1 MEGGK
6 CEDIGF
12 SKEFPIPVESQKKT
26 KTIHGKI
33 RWFTKCRFDSHT
45 SLYTLLVYICFHKL
59 LVTSLLVSTWHIASF
74 STQTF
79 QQEVIV
85 WEHTMPFWWSRSKDP
100 HIHHTRIH
108 LEGNM
113 HETMRTM
120 IFWIIF
126 DFFILHTNMIG
137 EKKINTTPW
146 QLGTA
151 IGIEGDLEEMIHLV
165 ALSTTATHKMTPAV
179 PPVQPS
185 QRGCC
190 QSLRRCIHDV
200 QVVSRCCVPMCADT
214 SVKFGECELQS
225 SSCKYMLHISI
236 YIYIC

>member
-1 MEGGK
+1 MGNALALSQEMEGGK
-6 CEDIGF
+6 CEDRFLKRVSHTSWI
-12 SKEFPIPVESQKKT
+12 KKT

-120 IFWIIF
+120 IFWIILIF
-126 DFFILHTNMIG
+126 LSFTQTWLV
-137 EKKINTTPW
+137 KK
-146 QLGTA
+146 
-151 IGIEGDLEEMIHLV
+151 M
-165 ALSTTATHKMTPAV
+165 
-179 PPVQPS
+179 
-185 QRGCC
+185 
-190 QSLRRCIHDV
+190 
-200 QVVSRCCVPMCADT
+200 
-214 SVKFGECELQS
+214 
-225 SSCKYMLHISI
+225 
-236 YIYIC
+236 